1 MKIMIRHL
9 LILEVLLFLLKNLK
23 DKQNKKYNQIN
34 ISKIMIH
41 KRVTKMISFM
51 IRKINIINLNKFR
64 HKNKEINKLL

>member
-41 KRVTKMISFM
+41 KRVTKMMSFM
-51 IRKINIINLNKFR
+51 IRKISIINLNKFR

>member
-1 MKIMIRHL
+1 MKIMIRHQ

-41 KRVTKMISFM
+41 KRVTKMMSFM
-51 IRKINIINLNKFR
+51 IRKISLINLNKFR

>member
-1 MKIMIRHL
+1 MKIMIRHQ

-41 KRVTKMISFM
+41 KRVTKMMSFM
-51 IRKINIINLNKFR
+51 IRKISIINLNKFR

>member
-1 MKIMIRHL
+1 MKIMIRHQ

-41 KRVTKMISFM
+41 KRVTKMMSFM
-51 IRKINIINLNKFR
+51 IRKISIINLNKLR